1 MHWKTQLLKS
11 QLIPKPDA
19 RGKARCSAG
28 RWNRAILLP
37 QPAITP
43 AFEAGLGVFKICFNT
58 SIRQKLA
65 LKEATQATLILHVT
79 RSLPALK
86 EFM

>member
-1 MHWKTQLLKS
+1 M
-11 QLIPKPDA
+11 
-19 RGKARCSAG
+19 
-28 RWNRAILLP
+28 LP